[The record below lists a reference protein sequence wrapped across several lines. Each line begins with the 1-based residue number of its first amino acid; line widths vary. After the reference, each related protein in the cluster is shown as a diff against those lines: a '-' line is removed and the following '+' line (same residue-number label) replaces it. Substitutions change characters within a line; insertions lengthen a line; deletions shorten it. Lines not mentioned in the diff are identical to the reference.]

1 MSSHL
6 GIARTC
12 RVDNI
17 SVSVVETVA
26 LSFPPEFLFIA
37 QHGTQSSATLMFQA
51 FVSATAMRFP
61 VARPCPFTVRRKSL
75 SAACRPYKKV
85 RPPKAMLGVMGSD
98 MAISL
103 IVAEQDVTGRI
114 FLGGIGIM
122 LSGIV
127 GVFVVFLLIKD
138 KLDVVSASQV
148 AKPQIYKSLPTTPL
162 SA

>member
-1 MSSHL
+1 
-6 GIARTC
+6 
-12 RVDNI
+12 
-17 SVSVVETVA
+17 
-26 LSFPPEFLFIA
+26 
-37 QHGTQSSATLMFQA
+37 
-51 FVSATAMRFP
+51 
-61 VARPCPFTVRRKSL
+61 
-75 SAACRPYKKV
+75 
-85 RPPKAMLGVMGSD
+85 MLGVMGSD

-148 AKPQIYKSLPTTPL
+148 AKPQIYKGLPTTPL